1 MSVWPAWAVREGE
14 RATRWFHVRLVFAD
28 GARVEGLVTVSED
41 GVGVEDLRAR
51 PALSLDDLAAFA
63 DWIEEPLARAC
74 GAAPEPSAGSGDAAG
89 RHRRRAV
96 RPRGVEG
103 RRLAAR
109 EYTAARRDG
118 ADPLLA
124 VMGATGHS
132 RRGALRLIGRAR
144 DAGLLAPRHARR

>member
-63 DWIEEPLARAC
+63 DWIEEPLARAWGGRPPGP
-74 GAAPEPSAGSGDAAG
+74 GARPRPRPARRPPPRPRRARTRAPPRGAG
-89 RHRRRAV
+89 RPLTPAAALT
-96 RPRGVEG
+96 RGCTV
-103 RRLAAR
+103 
-109 EYTAARRDG
+109 
-118 ADPLLA
+118 
-124 VMGATGHS
+124 S
-132 RRGALRLIGRAR
+132 RSSS
-144 DAGLLAPRHARR
+144 D